1 MLKRIIFLI
10 FIGSFTYSC
19 ANKELIKPGEP
30 IDSAYEKS
38 MAFYEKGE
46 YSDAAYGFDLV
57 TRMGRGTT
65 YAKEAQYL
73 LADSYFQ
80 NRQYLLA
87 ASEYERFISYY
98 PQDERREEVEF
109 NRALSYYQ
117 QSPRYR
123 LDQTPT
129 MRAIELFQLFNTNY
143 PNSEFVSESAQK
155 IDELR
160 NKLARK
166 NYESGQFYL
175 RTLRYKA
182 AAIYFDLTIDQF
194 PESVWAEQ
202 SLLKIIETYVAYA
215 EQSIQSKQIE
225 RYQLAVDNYEKF
237 LQLFPQSNYRSDA
250 EQYFLE
256 ANEQILRLSTAQAQ
270 LSSEGDE

>member
-1 MLKRIIFLI
+1 MLLRLATLLLL
-10 FIGSFTYSC
+10 SVTLSC

-38 MAFYEKGE
+38 IAFYEKEE

-65 YAKEAQYL
+65 YAKEAQFL
-73 LADSYFQ
+73 LAESYFK
-80 NRQYLLA
+80 NKQYLLA

-98 PQDERREEVEF
+98 PQDERRQEVEF

-123 LDQTPT
+123 LDQSPT
-129 MRAIELFQLFNTNY
+129 MRAIELFQLFNNNY
-143 PNSEFVSESAQK
+143 PNSPFIEESAQK

-166 NYESGQFYL
+166 TFESGQFYL

-182 AAIYFDLTIDQF
+182 ATIYFDQTIDQY
-194 PESVWAEQ
+194 PETRWAE
-202 SLLKIIETYVAYA
+202 SALLKIIETYVSYA
-215 EQSIQSKQIE
+215 EQSIQSKQLE
-225 RYQLAVDNYEKF
+225 RYNLAVENYEKF
-237 LQLFPQSNYRSDA
+237 LQLFPQSTLRSEA
-250 EQYFLE
+250 ESYYLQAVSEIRKLE
-256 ANEQILRLSTAQAQ
+256 PVASAN
-270 LSSEGDE
+270 

>member
-1 MLKRIIFLI
+1 MLKQTIFFLLI
-10 FIGSFTYSC
+10 GMITYSC

-57 TRMGRGTT
+57 TRMGRGTN

-87 ASEYERFISYY
+87 ASEFERFISYY

-143 PNSEFVSESAQK
+143 PNSEYVTESANK

-182 AAIYFDLTIDQF
+182 AAIYFDLTIDQY

-202 SLLKIIETYVAYA
+202 SLLKIIETYLAYA
-215 EQSIQSKQIE
+215 NQSIESKQLE
-225 RYQLAVDNYEKF
+225 RFQLAVDNYEKF
-237 LQLFPQSNYRSDA
+237 LQLFPQSNYRSEA
-250 EQYFLE
+250 EQYYLE
-256 ANEQILRLSTAQAQ
+256 ANDQILRLKSLQGPSLT
-270 LSSEGDE
+270 EGDD

>member
-1 MLKRIIFLI
+1 MLKQTIFFLLI
-10 FIGSFTYSC
+10 GMITYSC
-19 ANKELIKPGEP
+19 ANKELIKTGEP

-87 ASEYERFISYY
+87 ASEFERFISYY

-143 PNSEFVSESAQK
+143 PNSEYVTESANK

-182 AAIYFDLTIDQF
+182 AAIYFDLTIDQY

-215 EQSIQSKQIE
+215 NQSIESKQLE
-225 RYQLAVDNYEKF
+225 RFQLAVDNYEKF
-237 LQLFPQSNYRSDA
+237 LQLFPQSNYRSEA
-250 EQYFLE
+250 EQYYLR
-256 ANEQILRLSTAQAQ
+256 ANDQILRLTALQGQ
-270 LSSEGDE
+270 SLTEGDD

>member
-1 MLKRIIFLI
+1 MLKQTIFFLLI
-10 FIGSFTYSC
+10 GMITYSC

-87 ASEYERFISYY
+87 ASEFERFISYY

-143 PNSEFVSESAQK
+143 PNSEYVTESANK

-182 AAIYFDLTIDQF
+182 AAIYFDLTIDQY

-215 EQSIQSKQIE
+215 NQSIESKQLE
-225 RYQLAVDNYEKF
+225 RFQLAVDNYEKF
-237 LQLFPQSNYRSDA
+237 LQLFPQSNYRSEA
-250 EQYFLE
+250 EQYYLE
-256 ANEQILRLSTAQAQ
+256 ANDQILRLTALQGPS
-270 LSSEGDE
+270 LTEKDD